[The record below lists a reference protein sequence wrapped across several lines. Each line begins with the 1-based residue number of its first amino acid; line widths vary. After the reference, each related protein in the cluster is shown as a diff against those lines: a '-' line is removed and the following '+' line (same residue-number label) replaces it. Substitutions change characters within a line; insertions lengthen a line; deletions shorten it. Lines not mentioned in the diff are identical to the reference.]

1 MIVGSILLK
10 TGKCGMLEKQL
21 LIIAHAPSENT
32 KSLLDSATRGARS
45 VESDSVKISIRT
57 PFEAEENDIC
67 GSQGIILL
75 TTENLGYMSG
85 ALKDFF
91 DRIYYPC
98 LEKTQGLP
106 YSLIIRAGYDGT
118 GTVRAVETITNG
130 LRWRK
135 VQEPLTCRGKWQ
147 SDFNN
152 QCKEYGAAM
161 AAGLDLGI
169 F

>member
-21 LIIAHAPSENT
+21 LIIAHAPSDNT

-67 GSQGIILL
+67 GSQGIILM

-91 DRIYYPC
+91 DRIF
-98 LEKTQGLP
+98 EASR
-106 YSLIIRAGYDGT
+106 SLNA
-118 GTVRAVETITNG
+118 
-130 LRWRK
+130 L
-135 VQEPLTCRGKWQ
+135 L
-147 SDFNN
+147 
-152 QCKEYGAAM
+152 
-161 AAGLDLGI
+161 L
-169 F
+169 